1 MIHTCIFE
9 MIKKMDFKTYQQKY
23 VGFLK
28 SMTKTRMLGILSRE
42 LFCDYPENLPK
53 KYQKQ
58 MYQETLFMKDKQV
71 PKPEKFSPYIRH
83 TMQLHYLEMLNINF
97 LHKLGQDKHKEF
109 LETNPQITEVINEE
123 YIEDL
128 QDTNIS
134 YEEFI
139 ELMQSK
145 SPEIQK
151 MQTKAAKNERMQKAW
166 LFDRWL
172 LYQEVIVVM
181 SLIESFLRESYDI
194 YIDTFR
200 DIVDISDLRSDSDDI
215 CFSKLLRYF
224 MNEEL
229 NLEQRFGPKNVRFL
243 LDFWIRR
250 CAIIHNNGVINERSL
265 RRKGKT
271 DLKLGEQVII
281 DNKNLDKLYSIISNL
296 QRIIYKKLRL
306 ANEKN
311 KV

>member
-1 MIHTCIFE
+1 MVE
-9 MIKKMDFKTYQQKY
+9 QEMDFKTYQQKY
-23 VGFLK
+23 VGFFK

-42 LFCDYPENLPK
+42 LFEDYPENLPK

-58 MYQETLFMKDKQV
+58 MYQETLYMKDKQV
-71 PKPEKFSPYIRH
+71 PKPEKFSPYTKH
-83 TMQLHYLEMLNINF
+83 TMQLHYLETYNISF
-97 LHKLGQDKHKEF
+97 FHKLRQGKHKEF
-109 LETNPQITEVINEE
+109 LETNPQITEVFNEDYLE
-123 YIEDL
+123 GL
-128 QDTNIS
+128 PDTNIS
-134 YEEFI
+134 YDEII
-139 ELMQSK
+139 ELIRSK

-151 MQTKAAKNERMQKAW
+151 LQTKAAIKERQQKAW
-166 LFDRWL
+166 IFDHWL
-172 LYQEVIVVM
+172 LYQEVVVVM

-194 YIDTFR
+194 FIDTFR
-200 DIVDISDLRSDSDDI
+200 DIVNISDMSSDSDDI

-229 NLEQRFGPKNVRFL
+229 KLEQRFGLKNIRFL

-271 DLKLGEQVII
+271 DLKLGEEVII
-281 DNKNLDKLYSIISNL
+281 DNRILDKLYSIIGNL